1 MTAQGTVL
9 WYCFL
14 LLIALGFQRVT
25 RCLSTLN
32 VFTLFLVFFLL
43 RHDLTVPFDATVN
56 ERVTNYPIS
65 SAVVSRTALAIAV
78 TYVGMLC
85 GIWLTRE
92 VLRTPDVDP
101 ARFGAGLRV
110 QGLASGVYPDLFW
123 MTVVGVVGLVAL
135 VWGRVPRDI
144 LLQWREG
151 LSAEQYRAWREAYGS
166 ATHYSV
172 GLVPYFGS
180 LVRWAFLPTIVYMM
194 YSLRHHGLSYRIGF
208 WVTLILSAAIGLIS
222 GQKAPTLFLLMGLF
236 VTAWLGSG
244 RVAIRLWDPR
254 LILAV
259 AVTVFLVLPGLYAVQ
274 YPFMDYVPRLQLGA
288 FRLTSE
294 ADRGLQLYFHF
305 YPQIYP
311 HLLGASSFVL
321 NKVLMLGYSGLPPE
335 QLIPVSVVGPDY
347 TDTWNAAFIGTAW
360 VDFGWWGVAL
370 ESVVVGLVLQ
380 FIHHWFVTSQ
390 KSAALI
396 GVYAGLI
403 IAASRLSEVSLFSA
417 LLSWGLG
424 SSLLLFLLI
433 KRPLPPNS
441 PGTPEEL
448 REGPGPAAI
457 EA

>member
-1 MTAQGTVL
+1 
-9 WYCFL
+9 
-14 LLIALGFQRVT
+14 
-25 RCLSTLN
+25 
-32 VFTLFLVFFLL
+32 
-43 RHDLTVPFDATVN
+43 
-56 ERVTNYPIS
+56 
-65 SAVVSRTALAIAV
+65 
-78 TYVGMLC
+78 
-85 GIWLTRE
+85 
-92 VLRTPDVDP
+92 
-101 ARFGAGLRV
+101 
-110 QGLASGVYPDLFW
+110 
-123 MTVVGVVGLVAL
+123 
-135 VWGRVPRDI
+135 
-144 LLQWREG
+144 
-151 LSAEQYRAWREAYGS
+151 
-166 ATHYSV
+166 
-172 GLVPYFGS
+172 
-180 LVRWAFLPTIVYMM
+180 
-194 YSLRHHGLSYRIGF
+194 
-208 WVTLILSAAIGLIS
+208 
-222 GQKAPTLFLLMGLF
+222 
-236 VTAWLGSG
+236 
-244 RVAIRLWDPR
+244 
-254 LILAV
+254 
-259 AVTVFLVLPGLYAVQ
+259 
-274 YPFMDYVPRLQLGA
+274 MDYVPRLQLGA

-347 TDTWNAAFIGTAW
+347 TNTWNAAFIGTAW

-403 IAASRLSEVSLFSA
+403 IAASRLSEASLFSA

-433 KRPLPPNS
+433 KRPLLPNS
-441 PGTPEEL
+441 PGTAQEL